1 MKKRLISWILC
12 VCLLVSCC
20 GMSAGA
26 VVTAAE
32 EANTYI
38 IHTFSVR
45 FAENIVLGSTGG
57 AIATKGEM
65 FEAIDLTEYGYTTDP
80 SRLAI
85 QVDTY
90 AEGDDLFWSFMSA
103 KALQGQMELTS
114 SGGCDFE
121 ENGINPGKAFAF
133 ERGAWKRVIIPL
145 SLFTDRNGNGE
156 LDPTKFNYFRVY
168 LEDTCAPAFAGG
180 TGVVKLYNFTLVDTA
195 AEAPSEDDFPIGD
208 GSFVPAP
215 PVFKKMDVTPGYN
228 KGETVFAGY
237 NLNEYLEEHPEIS
250 VLNAKGEEDYAPVV
264 NSLLSGLASVG
275 GGALFI
281 PAGEYAFR
289 RDIYVPDGTSII
301 GEWISP
307 DENPEARGTIIK
319 VYCGKGDVNGA
330 FISMGAHTMVQ
341 NLSFWYPEQT
351 VKEFAAYPP
360 TIDLNQYT
368 FAKNITLYNSY
379 FGIRSLTTANCP
391 NAWNIYGTPLNI
403 GLDFDMVID
412 IARIEEIHFSP
423 DYWIESELEGAP
435 TSAAD
440 IKALEEQLYNYAI
453 AITLRRI
460 DWSYVTYSDIEGY
473 NTALMFAQSVD
484 GNWPNGQC
492 VGLTF
497 TDCKYG
503 HFAYG
508 VANTTESLLDIT
520 MENCEYGVYITNT
533 SEGMVYDGTIRYFDA
548 DIEATKYA
556 VYQDSSMQQFNMIA
570 STVRNGRVY
579 TKNGSN
585 VFINN
590 EFQNAA
596 PHIEL
601 DYGTVAGVVIG
612 NTDVYG
618 DPIVC
623 ENYGRCTYTYKET
636 PVAIDDYNALTR
648 EEAAARVVGPASTYY
663 RIPTDLD
670 TSGATD
676 MTEKIQNYL
685 TELGQNGGGTLF
697 LQPGKYRVDGTLTV
711 PTGVE
716 LRGAADYA
724 TVPKAVNTILQ
735 VYTPIE
741 AGKDEYTSA
750 ATVTLSE
757 NSGLRGVIFNYPEQ
771 NQTYHEGEKVLDP
784 IVSAETGV
792 DTYVQY
798 YEFDF
803 LPYPYTIRGT
813 GADVYLVNVTVRNGW
828 NGVDFMT
835 YRCDNHYIDYLA
847 GHFYNRGMVVGNGA
861 VGGYIRN
868 YQFNYNSIMV
878 NAGTWSGWGGI
889 PNSEITTADF
899 HQPMVAVFKNKA
911 ITLQLGHVEDQLVY
925 NCFNYGCYIGVHLI
939 AEDSGAAD
947 VRIFGH
953 GVDGG
958 TVSVQIEAAKHVE
971 FTNLQL
977 TSFNLYGDNRN
988 TDRWAVDESKVPLYD
1003 IWVKDTFEGEFS
1015 IYNFAEWAHKTYAS
1029 VRVDSGT
1036 VNIHNAQINDGE
1048 EMPLFELNGDGS
1060 ANVVALTTQMKYNP
1074 VVAIGELANLRII
1087 GGFYYSEMQNTDKL
1101 GAFEGMHLYARKQ
1114 ENAVPKNVIFT
1125 EDSEIVFAQSFDS
1138 YDLSEDPTF
1147 AVSDTKYGTVRRGTI
1162 RSRLVESE
1170 YSQSIM
1176 LGYDKYAEKVP
1187 FALESGKK
1195 NDLYRI
1201 EWRIIVDKMRDSEDS
1216 EICMYLTNAK
1226 INMSILFTVKR
1237 DGSVYDQIGNKIGT
1251 IKFGE
1256 YYRFAIEVDARNAS
1270 NKTATVYLLSD
1281 GSRVIGKGDT
1291 TALADIFQG
1300 ENTVT
1305 GFHLSSIAFPYE
1317 GTAGTETDLS
1327 LDYFYVCRSEQS
1339 SIGRN
1344 IDPDSVMIGDVDNS
1358 GKVDSTD
1365 ARLVLQY
1372 AVKKIASLPALDA
1385 ADVDGNGK
1393 TDSTDARLILQYAVK
1408 KITQFPAA

>member
-1 MKKRLISWILC
+1 MKKRVLSWLLC

-20 GMSAGA
+20 GMSAGV

-32 EANTYI
+32 EADTYI
-38 IHTFSVR
+38 IHTFGVR

-57 AIATKGEM
+57 SIATKGEK
-65 FEAIDLTEYGYTTDP
+65 FETIDLTKYGYTTDP
-80 SRLAI
+80 NRLAI

-103 KALQGQMELTS
+103 KALQGQMEITS
-114 SGGCDFE
+114 SGGCDIN
-121 ENGINPGKAFAF
+121 ENGINPGIAFAF
-133 ERGAWKRVIIPL
+133 ERGVWKRVLIPL

-168 LEDTCAPAFAGG
+168 LEDSCAPAFAGG

-195 AEAPSEDDFPIGD
+195 AEAPSEEDFPIGD

-250 VLNAKGEEDYAPVV
+250 VLNAKGEEDYSPVV

-281 PAGEYAFR
+281 PSGEYAFR

-301 GEWISP
+301 GEWVNP
-307 DENPEARGTIIK
+307 DENPEARGTIFK
-319 VYCGKGDVNGA
+319 VYCGKGDQNGA
-330 FISMGAHTMVQ
+330 FISMGQHTMVQ

-351 VKEFAAYPP
+351 VDSFATYPP

-423 DYWIESELEGAP
+423 DYWIESELAGAP
-435 TSAAD
+435 TSADD
-440 IKALEEQLYNYAI
+440 IQALEDQLYNYAI
-453 AITLRRI
+453 GITLRRI

-473 NTALMFAQSVD
+473 NTALMFAQSID

-520 MENCEYGVYITNT
+520 MENCEYGVYITG
-533 SEGMVYDGTIRYFDA
+533 EAEDRIYYDGAIRYYDS

-556 VYQDSSMQQFNMIA
+556 VYQESNNQRFNMMA
-570 STVRNGRVY
+570 SVIRGGRVY
-579 TKNGSN
+579 TKNGNN

-590 EFQNAA
+590 EFQTVA

-601 DYGTVAGVVIG
+601 DYGTVTGILIG
-612 NTDVYG
+612 NVDVYG
-618 DPIVC
+618 DPITF
-623 ENYGRCTYTYKET
+623 ENPGLCKYTYKEE
-636 PVAIDDYNALTR
+636 PIAIDDYDKMTR
-648 EEAAARVVGPASTYY
+648 EEAAARVVGPASENY

-676 MTEKIQNYL
+676 MTEKIQGYL
-685 TELGQNGGGTLF
+685 TELGANGGGTLF
-697 LQPGKYRVDGTLTV
+697 LAPGRYRVDGTLSV

-716 LRGAADYA
+716 LRGAGDYA
-724 TVPKAVNTILQ
+724 SIPKAVNTIIQ

-750 ATVTLSE
+750 ATVTLAE

-771 NQTYHEGEKVLDP
+771 GQTYREGEKVLDP

-803 LPYPYTIRGT
+803 LPYPYTVRGT

-899 HQPMVAVFKNKA
+899 HQPMQAQIMNNT
-911 ITLQLGHVEDQLVY
+911 IILQLGHVEDQLVY
-925 NCFNYGCYIGVHLI
+925 NSFNYASYIGVHLI
-939 AEDSGAAD
+939 AEESGAAD

-958 TVSVQIEAAKHVE
+958 VVSVQIEEAEHVE

-977 TSFNLYGDNRN
+977 TAFNLYGDNRN
-988 TDRWAVDESKVPLYD
+988 TDRWAVDESKQPLYT
-1003 IWVKDTFEGEFS
+1003 IWVKDTFDGEIS
-1015 IYNFAEWAHKTYAS
+1015 IYNFAEWAYGPHAGI
-1029 VRVDSGT
+1029 RVDSGV
-1036 VNIHNAQINDGE
+1036 VNVYNAQINHENDRKV
-1048 EMPLFELNGDGS
+1048 LFELHGDGEL
-1060 ANVVALTTQMKYNP
+1060 NVYSFASWREDSPTVAVGSP
-1074 VVAIGELANLRII
+1074 ENLHIT
-1087 GGFYYSEMQNTDKL
+1087 GGFYYNEFQGTELL
-1101 GAFEGMHLYARKQ
+1101 GTFDAMYPYSRGYD
-1114 ENAVPKNVIFT
+1114 VPNNVRFT
-1125 EDSEIVFAQSFDS
+1125 EDSEVVFVRSFDD
-1138 YDLSEDPTF
+1138 YDLVAGSEFTVDNL
-1147 AVSDTKYGTVRRGTI
+1147 KYGSVRRGAI
-1162 RSRLVESE
+1162 RARLTAGELV
-1170 YSQSIM
+1170 QGIKTGM
-1176 LGYDKYAEKVP
+1176 DRYALEKP

-1195 NDLYRI
+1195 NDLYRL
-1201 EWRIIVDKMRDSEDS
+1201 EWRVVVDEMRDTEDS
-1216 EICMYLTNAK
+1216 EIYLHLANETFSTHTALT
-1226 INMSILFTVKR
+1226 IKR
-1237 DGSVYDQIGNKIGT
+1237 DGTVYDHAGNSLGT
-1251 IKFGE
+1251 IRFGT
-1256 YYRFAIEVDARNAS
+1256 YYRLAVEVDARNAN
-1270 NKTATVYLLSD
+1270 NKTATVYLLND
-1281 GSRVIGKGDT
+1281 DSRVIGKGAT
-1291 TALADIFQG
+1291 VKLEENFQG

-1305 GFHLSSIAFPYE
+1305 GFWLATMATPAE
-1317 GTAGTETDLS
+1317 APETETDLS
-1327 LDYFYVCRSEQS
+1327 LDYFYVCRSEKS

-1344 IDPDSVMIGDVDNS
+1344 IDPNSVMLGDVS
-1358 GKVDSTD
+1358 GDGKIDSTD

-1372 AVKKIASLPALDA
+1372 SVKKITTLPALDA
-1385 ADVDGNGK
+1385 SDVNGNGK
-1393 TDSTDARLILQYAVK
+1393 VDSTDARLILQYAVR
-1408 KITQFPAA
+1408 KIAQFPAA